1 MLNRLSLAVITTLNL
16 LTVYLVV
23 VFEVHH
29 LHDENH
35 LFENLQVLLLCLS
48 VVASSLLLRGGNP
61 DVFVWAGLALLSFSF
76 LLRELDLERLPL
88 PEFLQA
94 AGSGRGRA
102 GLLGGLWLTLGTA
115 FLLRQSD
122 KRGFLLWFMQS
133 QVFAWLALALLPLL
147 GSAAMDKELL
157 PFAHPRL
164 LEELF
169 EINAYAFMAW
179 PALRRFR
186 AFGQA
191 PAADLA

>member
-48 VVASSLLLRGGNP
+48 VVAS
-61 DVFVWAGLALLSFSF
+61 
-76 LLRELDLERLPL
+76 
-88 PEFLQA
+88 
-94 AGSGRGRA
+94 
-102 GLLGGLWLTLGTA
+102 TL
-115 FLLRQSD
+115 
-122 KRGFLLWFMQS
+122 
-133 QVFAWLALALLPLL
+133 
-147 GSAAMDKELL
+147 LL